1 MSASSTERKFTV
13 PDPGRAPGLPAV
25 ELPTLLLIVAAYGGW
40 FAITFAYRL
49 WPLWVVAPICVP
61 LLVLHS
67 SLQHEILHGHPTRWR
82 RLNAQLAIVP
92 LSLWLPFRRY
102 RQIHL
107 IHHVNDRIT
116 DPHDDPETNYWDP
129 DDWARLGAVGRALVR
144 IQLTLAG
151 RILVGP
157 FWRIPRLLY
166 RELLAVIRDERYA
179 RAYWPEHLLWC
190 VPVLLWVKVVCGI
203 PIWIYVLTMV
213 IPGNA
218 ILGIRS
224 FAEHRARPAVRER
237 TALVERSW
245 LLGPLYLFNSL
256 HALHHEE
263 PLMPWYAYN
272 ARYRV
277 VRDRLI
283 EENGGLVYSSYLD
296 VARRFLFRP
305 HDAPV
310 HPTGGVPRV
319 RSAPAASAAPLPQ
332 AGTS

>member
-1 MSASSTERKFTV
+1 MAAASTDRPFTV

-25 ELPTLLLIVAAYGGW
+25 EWPTLLLAVATYGGW
-40 FAITFAYRL
+40 LAATYAYRV
-49 WPLWVVAPICVP
+49 WPLWAVVVVVVP

-82 RLNAQLAIVP
+82 PVNSLLAIVP
-92 LSLWLPFRRY
+92 LSLWLPYRRY

-107 IHHVNDRIT
+107 IHHVNDRLT

-129 DDWARLGAVGRALVR
+129 GDWARLGAVGRTLVR
-144 IQLTLAG
+144 IQSTLAG
-151 RILVGP
+151 RILLGP
-157 FWRIPRLLY
+157 FWRIPRHLY
-166 RELLAVIRDERYA
+166 KELRALVRNERHT

-190 VPVLLWVKVVCGI
+190 VPVLLWVKAVCGM

-224 FAEHRARPAVRER
+224 YAEHRARPAIRER
-237 TALVERSW
+237 TAIVEGSW
-245 LLGPLYLFNSL
+245 LLGPLFLFNNL
-256 HALHHEE
+256 HSLHHEE
-263 PLMPWYAYN
+263 PLMPWYRYN

-277 VRDRLI
+277 VRARLVAD
-283 EENGGLVYSSYLD
+283 NGGLLYSTYFD

-305 HDAPV
+305 HDVLV
-310 HPTGGVPRV
+310 HPTGGVPRT
-319 RSAPAASAAPLPQ
+319 RPA
-332 AGTS
+332 